1 MASDL
6 WVHTCTY
13 LEKHYRK
20 KRDENLGMQRVQ
32 VRTAIDR
39 WTQDALQPGENPV
52 EQWRQRSYESM
63 TLLQL
68 TIADLVSPRL
78 RDTISQDL
86 LATVDE
92 VAGQQC
98 ELTTGVPNVGL
109 DVVAPSVL
117 SLAAGIGV
125 VRGVVFVLDY
135 SGVSLHGSWWIL
147 AAIVVGLMFMGIV
160 AMLRYRQH
168 EEKIQSLLI
177 TGVRSEMNRRV
188 EELMAKWFFSGTP
201 FDAMRDNNS
210 AENDDATSDTDR
222 PLVVD
227 CVWPAAGTTVSSL
240 VPRRVALVLDHDS
253 NASVSTD
260 SDAVEALVT
269 SAEETRA

>member
-6 WVHTCTY
+6 WVHTCAY

-20 KRDENLGMQRVQ
+20 KRDENLGVQRVQ

-39 WTQDALQPGENPV
+39 WIQDVLQPGENPV

-68 TIADLVSPRL
+68 TIADLVAPRQ

-92 VAGQQC
+92 VAGRQS
-98 ELTTGVPNVGL
+98 ELTSGVPTIAL

-125 VRGVVFVLDY
+125 VRGAVFVLDY
-135 SGVSLHGSWWIL
+135 SGVSLRGSWWIL

-177 TGVRSEMNRRV
+177 TGVRSEMNRCV
-188 EELMAKWFFSGTP
+188 EELMAKWFFSGAP
-201 FDAMRDNNS
+201 FDAMRNKRS
-210 AENDDATSDTDR
+210 AEDDEATSDTDR
-222 PLVVD
+222 PLAVD
-227 CVWPAAGTTVSSL
+227 CVWTATGTTISDL
-240 VPRRVALVLDHDS
+240 VPRRVALVLGH
-253 NASVSTD
+253 D
-260 SDAVEALVT
+260 SDASVLTNSDTAETLMA

>member
-6 WVHTCTY
+6 WVQTCAS
-13 LEKHYRK
+13 LEKYYRK
-20 KRDENLGMQRVQ
+20 KRDENLGVQRVQ

-39 WTQDALQPGENPV
+39 WIQDALQPGEKPV

-78 RDTISQDL
+78 RDTIAQEL

-92 VAGQQC
+92 VAGQQG
-98 ELTTGVPNVGL
+98 ELTSGVPNIGL

-135 SGVSLHGSWWIL
+135 SGVNLHGSWWIL

-160 AMLRYRQH
+160 ATLRYRQH
-168 EEKIQSLLI
+168 EEKIQNLLI

-201 FDAMRDNNS
+201 FDAFRDKKS
-210 AENDDATSDTDR
+210 AESDNAAVASHR
-222 PLVVD
+222 PPAVD
-227 CVWPAAGTTVSSL
+227 CVWTAAGTTLSDL

-253 NASVSTD
+253 DASASPGAPAAETPL
-260 SDAVEALVT
+260 S
-269 SAEETRA
+269 SAEKTHA

>member
-188 EELMAKWFFSGTP
+188 EELMRSGSSR
-201 FDAMRDNNS
+201 ALLSMRCG
-210 AENDDATSDTDR
+210 TTTLQR
-222 PLVVD
+222 TTMPLPILTALSQLTASGLRQEPLFPVLY
-227 CVWPAAGTTVSSL
+227 PAAWPWFWTTTAMPVCQPTQTPL
-240 VPRRVALVLDHDS
+240 KRW
-253 NASVSTD
+253 
-260 SDAVEALVT
+260 
-269 SAEETRA
+269 